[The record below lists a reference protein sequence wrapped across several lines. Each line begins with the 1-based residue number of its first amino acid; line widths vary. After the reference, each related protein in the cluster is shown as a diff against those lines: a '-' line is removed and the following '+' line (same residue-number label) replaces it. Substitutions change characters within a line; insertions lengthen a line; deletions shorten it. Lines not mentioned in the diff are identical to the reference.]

1 LFKSVHADKEG
12 HFRMF
17 GIAPGEYKLFAWD
30 KLEGYEYFDQKFLE
44 RFEEKGI
51 AVSVGGSSRL
61 TLELKV
67 LSRGEAP

>member
-1 LFKSVHADKEG
+1 
-12 HFRMF
+12 MF

-30 KLEGYEYFDQKFLE
+30 KLEGYEYFDPKFLE